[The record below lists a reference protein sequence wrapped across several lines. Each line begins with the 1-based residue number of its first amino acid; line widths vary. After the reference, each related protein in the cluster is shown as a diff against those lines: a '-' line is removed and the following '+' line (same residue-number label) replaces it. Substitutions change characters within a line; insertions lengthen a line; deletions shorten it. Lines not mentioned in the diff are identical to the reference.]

1 MEELKHCGTILIETN
16 RLILKKIEN
25 ADAEDMFLNFAHDDR
40 VSRYMSWD
48 SFKTVEDS
56 IKWIDEWQVEY
67 NKEDVYYW
75 GIYLKSSHKLI
86 GTIYLLTE
94 STVSKVGSL
103 SYCLGFDYW
112 GNGYVCE
119 AVDAVIDFAFNK
131 IGYNRVE
138 AYYAK
143 SNLQSARVL
152 QKVGM
157 KKEGTLRQRCKTH
170 NDYEDC
176 IYYSI
181 LKSEFKS

>member
-1 MEELKHCGTILIETN
+1 M
-16 RLILKKIEN
+16 
-25 ADAEDMFLNFAHDDR
+25 
-40 VSRYMSWD
+40 
-48 SFKTVEDS
+48 
-56 IKWIDEWQVEY
+56 
-67 NKEDVYYW
+67 
-75 GIYLKSSHKLI
+75 KSSHKLI

-112 GNGYVCE
+112 GKGYVRE
-119 AVDAVIDFAFNK
+119 AVEAVIDFAFNK
-131 IGYNRVE
+131 VGYNRVE
-138 AYYAK
+138 AYHAK

-170 NDYEDC
+170 NGYEDC